1 MSINPL
7 HHPLY
12 RETLDTFQVSASQ
25 IAHHLS
31 PILTRWLW
39 PKKTNPPI
47 SLVTLIEVVLVAAFA
62 VKTGRDS
69 DLTAYLAAKGRTVR
83 TEVSQAATT
92 Q

>member
-25 IAHHLS
+25 TAHHLS
-31 PILTRWLW
+31 PILTPWLW

-69 DLTAYLAAKGRTVR
+69 DFKAYLAAKGLTARP
-83 TEVSQAATT
+83 EVSQVTT
-92 Q
+92 TH